1 MLEENKSIKTYV
13 ESMDE
18 TNEGRPNLVDFDFI
32 GDINEEEDLSEYD
45 LNNIEESVLKKIK
58 K

>member
-1 MLEENKSIKTYV
+1 
-13 ESMDE
+13 MDE

-58 K
+58 KWI